1 MLGDMPVGEP
11 FDVHLQRSS
20 QLAVGLLEHQR
31 CQGKAPHSFA
41 TIEVRRAPP
50 SRMRLQLEFQRCWAF
65 SLSVSMVMSR
75 QWRQRGIGLT
85 LRLYTWTWT

>member
-1 MLGDMPVGEP
+1 MSRALKEYTRERASAEWAINNNMLGDMPVGEP

-20 QLAVGLLEHQR
+20 QLAVGLLERQR

-50 SRMRLQLEFQRCWAF
+50 SRMRLQLEFQRC
-65 SLSVSMVMSR
+65 
-75 QWRQRGIGLT
+75 
-85 LRLYTWTWT
+85 